1 MIRDIVHEHPLSHS
15 ENNGQLRCRGCGLSL
30 FGNYCCCFSCGLYQ
44 NVCSACDKIISAED
58 SFYIYELCRPQ
69 SHIFHQSCVDLP
81 AEIQIITYRPH
92 CLLHFEKES
101 SGPGSDTLDCD
112 FCKQTHRGFK
122 FYCEYCDFQIGVG
135 CASKLIKYHQG
146 HGHVEHFRHH
156 HPLTLLKPGDFIK
169 CNMCFKSINDDPSY
183 GCAPC
188 EFYIHNSCRELK
200 QEIRHPFHPRHSVK
214 LEVEKTFPC
223 WCAACGFEIQSLRYQ
238 CGTRRCT
245 FGLHL
250 ECTSLKPN
258 IKYKGHPL
266 PLILVENLS
275 YKSNCE
281 SCGSD
286 IQGAP
291 FMRCVE
297 CDFDFHVH
305 CDPKPL
311 PPTVVESNDYSKS
324 REGQQRIEHFSHG
337 HTLII
342 SEVADL
348 NCEICYKDINGRCY
362 GCAAGCEFFI
372 HNSCGTLP
380 QEIRHSFHP
389 RHSLKLVLP
398 EEPGYSCIAC
408 CLSVHGFRYR
418 CDKRAVNLHPGCIK
432 LPRGNQHPFHRHLLF
447 LLDNFSGEHHECNAC
462 GKHFKGFRYSC
473 EDCEFNLDLDC
484 SLLIPS
490 IKPESLLLHKHTL
503 TLFKRLYG
511 SLDHCHGCK
520 LIPPNRDTSLKQG
533 ALYVRCV
540 KCNLNCH
547 LLCCPLP
554 KSIQRDDIHH
564 HRVTLKDNFDDIF
577 DDIEDDEYCCDVC
590 ETRRQAGE
598 CVYYCEECNFVVD
611 LDCVS
616 WEVMQYL
623 EGKHKDVDT
632 RVISRAIPRKRK
644 GLSLKDTLESLT
656 EEDKKCLT
664 ILKQKLM
671 EGSPRDMFDELIAT
685 DQLVRETITRRLQ
698 EMDDEWLNGRITKMA
713 EVIME
718 VHHFEDDDE
727 LVKVGAYIISR
738 THAQVLSNLL
748 NKYGDFAVSCPLTQ
762 NLKTMFLRSFCSALQ
777 EMSNTSLMDIGNN
790 TIFWWWFELKVVER
804 AGFRVDFSLDHLK
817 STAAVALFSLYKKSV
832 IQSSP
837 FYSRQKEMR
846 KYSEEMDELKAKTD
860 KLNQGNAGHLIY
872 LRF

>member
-1 MIRDIVHEHPLSHS
+1 MANFVA
-15 ENNGQLRCRGCGLSL
+15 
-30 FGNYCCCFSCGLYQ
+30 
-44 NVCSACDKIISAED
+44 VAA
-58 SFYIYELCRPQ
+58 
-69 SHIFHQSCVDLP
+69 
-81 AEIQIITYRPH
+81 
-92 CLLHFEKES
+92 
-101 SGPGSDTLDCD
+101 
-112 FCKQTHRGFK
+112 
-122 FYCEYCDFQIGVG
+122 IGVG
-135 CASKLIKYHQG
+135 CALKLIKYHQG

-223 WCAACGFEIQSLRYQ
+223 WCAACGFEIRSLRYQ

-258 IKYKGHPL
+258 IKYKGHPH

-311 PPTVVESNDYSKS
+311 PPTVVEYNDYCKS
-324 REGQQRIEHFSHG
+324 REGQERIEHF
-337 HTLII
+337 T
-342 SEVADL
+342 
-348 NCEICYKDINGRCY
+348 
-362 GCAAGCEFFI
+362 GCEFFM

-380 QEIRHSFHP
+380 QEILHSFHP

-418 CDKRAVNLHPGCIK
+418 CDKCAVNLHPGCISMK
-432 LPRGNQHPFHRHLLF
+432 ANIAYEGHDEHLLF
-447 LLDNFSGEHHECNAC
+447 LVENMSYHEECEACGLTTEGAFFMRCAECYLDFHVQCGPHPLPPTVMVKQHGHRLTLRTETPAEDNFDQPPCVVCKGERNQAHPSYCCTDCDYYAHTILPGNIMNAMLV
-462 GKHFKGFRYSC
+462 GFRYCC

-511 SLDHCHGCK
+511 TLDHCHGCK
-520 LIPPNRDTSLKQG
+520 LIPPNRDTSLKLG

-540 KCNLNCH
+540 KCNLNRH

-644 GLSLKDTLESLT
+644 GLSLKDMLESLT

-671 EGSPRDMFDELIAT
+671 EGNPRDMFDELIAT
-685 DQLVRETITRRLQ
+685 DQLVRETIARRLQ
-698 EMDDEWLNGRITKMA
+698 EMDDRWLKARITKMV

-727 LVKVGAYIISR
+727 LVKVGAYIISQ
-738 THAQVLSNLL
+738 THAQVLNNLL
-748 NKYGDFAVSCPLTQ
+748 DKYGDFAVGCPLTQ

-777 EMSNTSLMDIGNN
+777 EMSNTSLMEIQNN

-804 AGFRVDFSLDHLK
+804 AGFRVDFALDHLK

-846 KYSEEMDELKAKTD
+846 KYSEEMDELKAKAD
-860 KLNQGNAGHLIY
+860 KLNKEIQDILSTYASEESKSEAKRINQALGFQWKKAAIGLFEGHQILF
-872 LRF
+872 L